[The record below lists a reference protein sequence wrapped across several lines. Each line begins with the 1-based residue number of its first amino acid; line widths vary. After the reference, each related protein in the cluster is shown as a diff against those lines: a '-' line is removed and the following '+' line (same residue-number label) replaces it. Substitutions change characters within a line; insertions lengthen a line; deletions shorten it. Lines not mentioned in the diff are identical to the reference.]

1 MRIGK
6 SDKPD
11 IDYTVFE
18 HIDYVNQFIETLNLK
33 DITLVVHGWDSVIR
47 FDSARRNNA
56 NVKVL
61 AFFESHIHQATD
73 WKTLSLPVQQLATLL
88 HRPDTSY
95 RAIIEQNYLN
105 LINYYLQ
112 EYYLSSAKKIWGIIV
127 IVVPF

>member
-1 MRIGK
+1 MLDYVSRFVTLNGTKMNYLEAGSGKLVLFIHRMPISSYLRRHILPALSDTAHCLALNLMRIGK

-18 HIDYVNQFIETLNLK
+18 HIHYVNQFIETLNLK

-56 NVKVL
+56 NVKAL

-73 WKTLSLPVQQLATLL
+73 
-88 HRPDTSY
+88 
-95 RAIIEQNYLN
+95 
-105 LINYYLQ
+105 
-112 EYYLSSAKKIWGIIV
+112 
-127 IVVPF
+127 